1 MSAVP
6 GAAGWFKIS
15 KPDIEQTYYWHAS
28 TGKLSCHPPELLE
41 QREES
46 EFRKAVNAAEAS
58 ISRLEAQV
66 GVVESAQQAGG
77 LGALK
82 SLIDLLVQDH
92 NSQESKSCLRWDI
105 VFSAI
110 ERVAESLVQP
120 KIDPSQETEL
130 VLNKGS
136 LKGLQEADQPPLP
149 SDEGCPSPPPPYPP
163 PPPPPQPPL

>member
-15 KPDIEQTYYWHAS
+15 KPDVGQTYYWHAS
-28 TGKLSCHPPELLE
+28 TGRLSCHPPELLE

-46 EFRKAVNAAEAS
+46 EFRKAVSAAEAS

-66 GVVESAQQAGG
+66 GVVGSAQQAGG

-82 SLIDLLVQDH
+82 SLIDLLVQAR
-92 NSQESKSCLRWDI
+92 NSFESKCDLSWDV
-105 VFSAI
+105 VFSTI
-110 ERVAESLVQP
+110 GKVADSL
-120 KIDPSQETEL
+120 QETEM
-130 VLNKGS
+130 VLNKRS

-149 SDEGCPSPPPPYPP
+149 SDEGCP
-163 PPPPPQPPL
+163 